1 MVTLVR
7 TYPQFEKLRGRKH
20 SSANEVF
27 LSRQKQRLARYPLS
41 WGRYATL
48 NAQVILSFSLEILW
62 FMVTGFFSV
71 WYWLRF

>member
-48 NAQVILSFSLEILW
+48 NA
-62 FMVTGFFSV
+62 
-71 WYWLRF
+71 